1 MATKRKQQTV
11 QFLFE
16 ASPENNITRCLISST
31 SNTFENN
38 EKTNYS
44 NDRSSQIAADKITN
58 HEESLHSTGN
68 NEELNGLQER
78 SSARRGLNKDEESD
92 EEDKMKTEDE
102 GDQIETG
109 KVRSL
114 REFSYSFYCT
124 LSYSESQL

>member
-38 EKTNYS
+38 EKTNYT
-44 NDRSSQIAADKITN
+44 NDRSSQIAANKTN
-58 HEESLHSTGN
+58 NNEESLNSTGN
-68 NEELNGLQER
+68 NEELNGLQQR
-78 SSARRGLNKDEESD
+78 SSARRGLNKDKESD

-102 GDQIETG
+102 SDQTETG

-114 REFSYSFYCT
+114 REFSNKS
-124 LSYSESQL
+124 S